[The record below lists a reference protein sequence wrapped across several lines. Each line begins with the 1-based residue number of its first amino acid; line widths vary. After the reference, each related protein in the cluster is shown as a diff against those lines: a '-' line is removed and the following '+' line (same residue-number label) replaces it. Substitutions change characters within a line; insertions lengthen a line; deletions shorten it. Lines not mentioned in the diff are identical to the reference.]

1 MRLLYLPKNDGIPQ
15 WGCLSRVSAELRKS
29 SKVGE
34 SLGSSNS
41 KEPLLPLG
49 LRGRGRGTGKGEGRR
64 GGSSSPVT
72 GEEGDGDA
80 DSWV

>member
-1 MRLLYLPKNDGIPQ
+1 MFECRGEGATWVNASTG
-15 WGCLSRVSAELRKS
+15 VSSLRRP
-29 SKVGE
+29 E
-34 SLGSSNS
+34 
-41 KEPLLPLG
+41 
-49 LRGRGRGTGKGEGRR
+49 RRGRGTGKGEGRR